1 MEKANL
7 WPAGVEDL
15 ESTSPAEPEIP
26 AVAARPQPRLK
37 PINRQQSVLRPVDVE
52 QLVEADHPVRALWEL
67 LGRLLPES
75 FLAGI
80 KAVEGTAGQAAFDPQ
95 LLTSLWVYAYSQQV
109 SSAREIARLCEY
121 HPAYQWLTG
130 LEKVNHH
137 TLSDFRIRH
146 QEALNQLFTQVLG
159 LLSQAGLITLER
171 VMHDGT
177 KIKAF
182 AADNS
187 FRREATLREHLA
199 KAREQVEQMSD
210 PESEELTQR
219 VAKARERALRE
230 KQQRLDSALKQLPQI
245 QATTA
250 SEARASASDP
260 EARIMQSK
268 GGFAPGYNVQ
278 ISTDATAKIIVGV
291 GVSQAAADAAELV
304 PAIER
309 IAANLGQTPQQMVVD
324 NGFTNQT
331 TIEAMAD
338 KPIDLIGALA
348 EHSAQSEGALRK
360 RGVSPEF
367 FPQAFG
373 YDPVADTYT
382 CPAGQTLAYEGKEKK
397 GTATRYRY
405 RAKPSACHAC
415 PFKALCC
422 PENKKGRSMV
432 RTEDSPAVAAFKAKM
447 RTEAAQAIYKQRAGV
462 AEFPNAWIKAKIGLR
477 QFRLR
482 GLAKVG
488 LEALWAC
495 LTYNIQ
501 QWIRLVWRPQLV
513 ALKPSLV

>member
-1 MEKANL
+1 MENANL
-7 WPAGVEDL
+7 WPTRAEDP
-15 ESTSPAEPEIP
+15 ESTSPAEPESP
-26 AVAARPQPRLK
+26 AGAARPQPRLK

-52 QLVEADHPVRALWEL
+52 QLVEADHPVRAIWEL
-67 LGRLLPES
+67 MGRLLPES
-75 FLAGI
+75 FWAGI
-80 KAVEGTAGQAAFDPQ
+80 KAVEGIAGQAAFDPQ

-109 SSAREIARLCEY
+109 SSAREIARLCDH

-230 KQQRLDSALKQLPQI
+230 KQQRLDLALKQLPQI

-260 EARIMQSK
+260 EARIMR
-268 GGFAPGYNVQ
+268 A
-278 ISTDATAKIIVGV
+278 
-291 GVSQAAADAAELV
+291 
-304 PAIER
+304 R
-309 IAANLGQTPQQMVVD
+309 
-324 NGFTNQT
+324 
-331 TIEAMAD
+331 
-338 KPIDLIGALA
+338 GALPR
-348 EHSAQSEGALRK
+348 LITCR
-360 RGVSPEF
+360 SP
-367 FPQAFG
+367 PM
-373 YDPVADTYT
+373 
-382 CPAGQTLAYEGKEKK
+382 
-397 GTATRYRY
+397 RR
-405 RAKPSACHAC
+405 R
-415 PFKALCC
+415 
-422 PENKKGRSMV
+422 RS
-432 RTEDSPAVAAFKAKM
+432 SW
-447 RTEAAQAIYKQRAGV
+447 G
-462 AEFPNAWIKAKIGLR
+462 
-477 QFRLR
+477 
-482 GLAKVG
+482 
-488 LEALWAC
+488 
-495 LTYNIQ
+495 
-501 QWIRLVWRPQLV
+501 
-513 ALKPSLV
+513 

>member
-1 MEKANL
+1 M
-7 WPAGVEDL
+7 
-15 ESTSPAEPEIP
+15 
-26 AVAARPQPRLK
+26 
-37 PINRQQSVLRPVDVE
+37 
-52 QLVEADHPVRALWEL
+52 
-67 LGRLLPES
+67 
-75 FLAGI
+75 
-80 KAVEGTAGQAAFDPQ
+80 
-95 LLTSLWVYAYSQQV
+95 LTSLWVYAYSQQV
-109 SSAREIARLCEY
+109 SSAREIARLCEH

-230 KQQRLDSALKQLPQI
+230 KQQRLDLALKQLPQI

-268 GGFAPGYNVQ
+268 GGFAPAYNVQ

-291 GVSQAAADAAELV
+291 GISQAAADAAELV
-304 PAIER
+304 PALER
-309 IAANLGQTPQQMVVD
+309 IAANLGETPQQMVVD

-331 TIEAMAD
+331 TIEAMA
-338 KPIDLIGALA
+338 A
-348 EHSAQSEGALRK
+348 
-360 RGVSPEF
+360 SP
-367 FPQAFG
+367 
-373 YDPVADTYT
+373 
-382 CPAGQTLAYEGKEKK
+382 
-397 GTATRYRY
+397 
-405 RAKPSACHAC
+405 
-415 PFKALCC
+415 
-422 PENKKGRSMV
+422 
-432 RTEDSPAVAAFKAKM
+432 
-447 RTEAAQAIYKQRAGV
+447 
-462 AEFPNAWIKAKIGLR
+462 WI
-477 QFRLR
+477 
-482 GLAKVG
+482 
-488 LEALWAC
+488 
-495 LTYNIQ
+495 
-501 QWIRLVWRPQLV
+501 
-513 ALKPSLV
+513 